1 LAFSQLSEE
10 KKEKETKTLGEV
22 RKKRKDT
29 ILPQKKNRYYNSNYY
44 GECSRLV
51 GNNRK

>member
-10 KKEKETKTLGEV
+10 KKEEKKTKTLGEV

-29 ILPQKKNRYYNSNYY
+29 ILPPKKNS
-44 GECSRLV
+44 LL
-51 GNNRK
+51 